1 MRSEERLGNLAE
13 EYHVASR
20 NQAAFKHIARAY
32 QIHFE
37 PHIQQLVSE
46 APLHLTGY
54 SRVPLPPQRVPV
66 NLSLEEAIT
75 RRASG
80 RRFSAAPLLPEQLAT
95 LLYLGN
101 AVRRVDEQPG
111 LRNYQRNAPNSGN
124 LGSVE
129 AYPIIL
135 NVRGIDPGIYHFDS
149 VHHDLACLQ
158 AGQFSTWLRE
168 CVFYQIEFSEAAV
181 ALVLTAAIG
190 RLAAKYGL
198 GAYRLAFLD
207 VGHVSENIYLASTG
221 LGLEVCAT
229 SGFIDDELD
238 AALQLDGLDN
248 AALLVVLIGFR

>member
-1 MRSEERLGNLAE
+1 VRNDERLGTLAE
-13 EYHVASR
+13 EYHVACR
-20 NQAAFKHIARAY
+20 NQAAFKHIAKAY

-46 APLHLTGY
+46 APLHLSGCT
-54 SRVPLPPQRVPV
+54 RVSLPSQRAPLNV
-66 NLSLEEAIT
+66 SLEDAIT
-75 RRASG
+75 RRVSG

-101 AVRRVDEQPG
+101 GIRRVDEQHG
-111 LRNYQRNAPNSGN
+111 LRSYQRNVPNSGN

-129 AYPIIL
+129 MYPIVL
-135 NVRGIDPGIYHFDS
+135 NVQGIEPGIYHFDS

-158 AGQFSTWLRE
+158 AGQFSTWLNE

-198 GAYRLAFLD
+198 GAYRLAHLD
-207 VGHVSENIYLASTG
+207 VGHVSENLYLASTG

-229 SGFIDDELD
+229 AGFINDELD